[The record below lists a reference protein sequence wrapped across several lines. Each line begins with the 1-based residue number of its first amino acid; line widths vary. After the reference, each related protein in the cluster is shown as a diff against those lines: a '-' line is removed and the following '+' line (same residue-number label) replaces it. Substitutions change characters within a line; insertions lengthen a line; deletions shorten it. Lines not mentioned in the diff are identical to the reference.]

1 MNEKNGRMA
10 HRRMVAGGENSKEST
25 RRIISVI
32 KTTGS
37 VVRCSFVRLLLLSA
51 VDMFLP
57 SGLGP

>member
-37 VVRCSFVRLLLLSA
+37 VVRLFVCSFAA
-51 VDMFLP
+51 VECR
-57 SGLGP
+57 